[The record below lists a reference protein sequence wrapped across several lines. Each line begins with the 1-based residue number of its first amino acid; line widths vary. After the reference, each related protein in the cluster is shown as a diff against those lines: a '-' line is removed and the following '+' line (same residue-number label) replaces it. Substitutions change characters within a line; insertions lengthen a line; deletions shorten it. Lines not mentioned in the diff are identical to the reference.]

1 MRKKRILSLLM
12 TLVLVTSLLPH
23 AAAVSASRFTDVSED
38 SWYYEY
44 VDFVTEKGYFAGT
57 SATTFSPDLTMT
69 RAMFVT
75 VLARVD
81 DAEIDNSVSAFVD
94 VPAGTWYTG
103 SVTWASENGIVSGI
117 GDNLFDPDG
126 EITREQMCVIM
137 DRFIDYYGEK
147 TDQVHETEGS
157 TALFP
162 DNSQISS
169 WARDAVANCREYGL
183 IAGYDDGLFHPLD
196 SSTRAQVATVIS
208 RLAWLVKPEEKPSQ
222 GGGGGGGGG
231 TTTSYT
237 YTLTYDA
244 NGGRFSDGQTT
255 RQQTATS
262 TNSSSYTFTVASVNP
277 TRDGYTFLGW
287 DTSSSAVTAGYTAG
301 GSYTVGSTR
310 SGTLYA
316 VWSKTPPVVDNYTIT
331 YHLNPPAGEDSV
343 ITTATTTSIFTTPDI
358 ATLEG
363 YVLASWNTASDGTGT
378 QYALGAQYTATS
390 NLDLYAQWI
399 ADSDYIGLAVQAA
412 MVQFD
417 EMLPMHSVSVDSTS
431 AELEPIAFSVLTSE
445 DTRPQTVNASAKVS
459 DDLVATI
466 IEQAATMACSL
477 MDAPPSQDEV
487 SSVVSDIID
496 ALEDAFG
503 ITISGQTAQQIADQV
518 YAKVLTV
525 GKSLWSNFYD
535 ADGNYYTGNVTVS
548 VNDASVTIKVDQS
561 GHTTTLEGSKRA
573 ALVNLGTAFAK
584 DLYEDLKAYS
594 DYVGVVNLSGTVT
607 FTFTDNNAANYGA
620 ATASYPHVYPV
631 TLNLTLDGDGLIEY
645 RYMDGEDAPS
655 YVKLNLTQDIQD
667 AYSNAV
673 NDVVETALAQ
683 PSVQNELSTAIENV
697 MNGMGSNSTFQSLIS
712 AMHGIGIDQ
721 TEAESAVSD
730 AMATWQEVNLDV
742 TDLTSSPIYQ
752 IYWLDQDVSYNNTAI
767 YDLIDYVAENAS
779 EYAWEKVKGSSDEE
793 LTASM
798 FSRVQPH
805 NLKNILTNNGI
816 ALGLDDYPNLEAYV
830 LAKMCDE
837 LREMA
842 AVILPNA
849 GIVSEDFAADA
860 APAMYGEVN
869 TLLTNTLEGS
879 SYFQNYMGKA
889 LKLKSIEGMEDV
901 ALSNLASLLENET
914 FVDFVGERGSSYVDR
929 LTNLIGRLPAGAS
942 VTIGG
947 ENGFTLSKSA
957 LSSLQNVSSTSE
969 ACEAIADLINGSD
982 YLKAL
987 SLSDFYGEN
996 GQEITVQYNSR
1007 TFTFHLVIDLQ

>member
-1 MRKKRILSLLM
+1 MGW
-12 TLVLVTSLLPH
+12 
-23 AAAVSASRFTDVSED
+23 SASN
-38 SWYYEY
+38 
-44 VDFVTEKGYFAGT
+44 
-57 SATTFSPDLTMT
+57 SATTPDY
-69 RAMFVT
+69 
-75 VLARVD
+75 
-81 DAEIDNSVSAFVD
+81 SA
-94 VPAGTWYTG
+94 G
-103 SVTWASENGIVSGI
+103 S
-117 GDNLFDPDG
+117 
-126 EITREQMCVIM
+126 
-137 DRFIDYYGEK
+137 
-147 TDQVHETEGS
+147 
-157 TALFP
+157 
-162 DNSQISS
+162 
-169 WARDAVANCREYGL
+169 
-183 IAGYDDGLFHPLD
+183 
-196 SSTRAQVATVIS
+196 
-208 RLAWLVKPEEKPSQ
+208 
-222 GGGGGGGGG
+222 
-231 TTTSYT
+231 
-237 YTLTYDA
+237 
-244 NGGRFSDGQTT
+244 
-255 RQQTATS
+255 
-262 TNSSSYTFTVASVNP
+262 
-277 TRDGYTFLGW
+277 
-287 DTSSSAVTAGYTAG
+287 
-301 GSYTVGSTR
+301 SYTVGSTR

-316 VWSKTPPVVDNYTIT
+316 VWSENPPVVGNYTIT
-331 YHLNPPAGEDSV
+331 YYLNPPAGDDSV
-343 ITTATTTSIFTTPDI
+343 ITTVETNGAFTTLGS

-363 YVLASWNTASDGTGT
+363 YALASWNTAKDGTGT
-378 QYALGAQYTATS
+378 QYALGTQYTAAS

-399 ADSDYIGLAVQAA
+399 ADDDYIGLAVQAT
-412 MVQFD
+412 MEQFND
-417 EMLPMHSVSVDSTS
+417 MLPMNSISVSS
-431 AELEPIAFSVLTSE
+431 AAAALDPVSFSVATS
-445 DTRPQTVNASAKVS
+445 DSNTRPQTVTASAEVS

-477 MDAPPSQDEV
+477 MDNPPSQGEV
-487 SSVVSDIID
+487 DSVVNDIID
-496 ALEDAFG
+496 ALEEALD
-503 ITISGQTAQQIADQV
+503 IEISGQTAQKIADQV
-518 YAKVLTV
+518 YAKVLEV

-548 VNDASVTIKVDQS
+548 VNDASATIKVDQS

-645 RYMDGEDAPS
+645 RYVDGEDAPS

-712 AMHGIGIDQ
+712 AMNGIGIDQ

-730 AMATWQEVNLDV
+730 AMAAWQEVNLDV

-879 SYFQNYMGKA
+879 SYFQNYMKKA

-914 FVDFVGERGSSYVDR
+914 FVDFVGEHGSSYVDR

-947 ENGFTLSKSA
+947 EGGFTVSEAA
-957 LSSLQNVSSTSE
+957 LIELQNAGTTSE
-969 ACEAIADLINGSD
+969 ACEAIANLINRSD

-987 SLSDFYGEN
+987 SLSGFYGED

-1007 TFTFHLVIDLQ
+1007 TFTFHLVIELQ